1 MKNIVTLASVMLAC
15 FVSFADNPY
24 SVQYTVS
31 GYSGTEALTNFPV
44 LVRLSAGSPL
54 GFSYADCAAGGA
66 DLTFTDD
73 AGNVISREIDTWN
86 TAGES
91 LVWVCVPVVTNG
103 ASFTLH
109 YGDTSVAAQP
119 ACQTDGSVWSG
130 ANFKGVWHM
139 DSVDPADSS
148 PNGFNGRRQT
158 AALSVTTGP
167 LGAAV
172 NFPRTT
178 TGDGISCGEVL
189 ANSELTGGFTIEGWC
204 RPTQYGNMGDGA
216 AMFGKEGIVSLRI
229 NSATKVI
236 LTTPYKTNHDINL
249 SSGVLPAVNEWWHFV
264 ATFKMNTSKGLNFY
278 VNGALKNSQDAKDIN
293 KKTETTEMFLGNNQW
308 DQAFKGDLDEI
319 RLSAGLRSADWVA
332 ASYATQHAAD
342 FLSAGPRL
350 GGDAP
355 SLGSPVVTTTYT
367 NAQLS
372 VRMLIVGAG
381 ATSATV
387 SFAYGP
393 EGGALSAPVVLAAAA
408 TDGQTLST
416 NLTGLAANTTYRY
429 VFTAENDLPVP
440 LSQTEEGS
448 FTTRA
453 YSAPTI
459 SLSDRQESTDSQT
472 VGASVVELGGGSSCD
487 LYFAW
492 GRNDSS
498 PLAYTQVGTDL
509 AAAATFSRLLED
521 LDFGTVYAYSFA
533 VTNDLGLGTVETGIF
548 TASAGCLNPAHFA
561 YRATFTVTGY
571 TGTEILTNF
580 PVLVCLTNNSP
591 RAFKYADCAA
601 GGADIRFADAK
612 GRLISHEVETWDTAG
627 ESLIWV
633 GLPIATNGTTFTMY
647 YHSDAPG
654 VSSTDDVWTDYVAVI
669 HGGASITNSVAGG
682 PAASA
687 GSTNVT
693 ASTSAGKVGGGVNKS
708 SNKSIG
714 LNIANSA
721 VKLSNIGKYS
731 VSAWFKR
738 EGNGGNKNNGTHVL
752 AATRSA
758 WGSGTGFVWLQ
769 EQGKYISISAPN
781 GSGGG
786 THQFTSGKYTLPD
799 GAWAHA
805 AFTYDSGV
813 ALTTYFNGAQ
823 DNQKTTDLGDL
834 VNISGPWTFG
844 SYANKDSDDSFKG
857 DMDEL
862 RIYNGVASGDRIKAE
877 YDSMASGDFLTA
889 GPSTAGRAKC
899 AMIIVW

>member
-1 MKNIVTLASVMLAC
+1 MKNIVALASVMLAC
-15 FVSFADNPY
+15 FVSIADDDLPWT
-24 SVQYTVS
+24 VKYTVK
-31 GYSGTEALTNFPV
+31 GYAGTEELTNFPV
-44 LVRLSAGSPL
+44 LVRLSAGSPV
-54 GFSYADCAAGGA
+54 GFSYADCAEGGA
-66 DLTFTDD
+66 DLAFTDD
-73 AGNVISREIDTWN
+73 EGNVIPREIDTWN
-86 TAGES
+86 KSGES

-103 ASFTLH
+103 ASFTMH
-109 YGDTSVAAQP
+109 YGDTTVAAQP

-148 PNGFNGRRQT
+148 PNGFDGTNT
-158 AALSVTTGP
+158 TSTLSVTNGAI
-167 LGAAV
+167 GAAV
-172 NFPRTT
+172 NIPRMIPTSDNKGYT
-178 TGDGISCGEVL
+178 DGITCGQVIT
-189 ANSELTGGFTIEGWC
+189 NSELTGGFTVEGWC
-204 RPTQYGNMGDGA
+204 RPTQYGDMGDGA
-216 AMFGKEGIVSLRI
+216 AMFGKKQFISIRI
-229 NSATKVI
+229 ASSSQVTV
-236 LTTPYKTNHDINL
+236 TTPGKSDHKLTSL
-249 SSGVLPAVNEWWHFV
+249 VLPAVNTWWHWAV
-264 ATFKMNTSKGLNFY
+264 TFKMNTGTDGLKLY
-278 VNGALKNSQDAKDIN
+278 VNGQCVKTAGAGDIN
-293 KKTETTEMFLGNNQW
+293 DKTGTTEVFLGNNEW
-308 DQAFKGDLDEI
+308 NQAFKGDLDEL
-319 RLSAGLRSADWVA
+319 RLSTGLRSADWI
-332 ASYATQHAAD
+332 AAD
-342 FLSAGPRL
+342 CATVTNSAFLSAGPRL
-350 GGDAP
+350 GGGAP
-355 SLGSPVVTTTYT
+355 FLSSPVVTTTYT

-372 VRMLIVGAG
+372 VQLALVGEG
-381 ATSATV
+381 ATSASV

-393 EGGALSAPVVLAAAA
+393 EDGALSEPVDLAVAA
-408 TDGQTLST
+408 TDGQALST
-416 NLTGLAANTTYRY
+416 NLTGLTANTTYRY
-429 VFTAENDLPVP
+429 VFTAKNDLPVP
-440 LSQTEEGS
+440 LSQTKEGT

-533 VTNDLGLGTVETGIF
+533 VTNDLGLGTVETGTF

-561 YRATFTVTGY
+561 YRATFTVIGY

-612 GRLISHEVETWDTAG
+612 GRLIPHEVETWDTAG

-633 GLPIATNGTTFTMY
+633 GLPITTNGTTFTMY

-669 HGGASITNSVAGG
+669 HGGASITNAVAGG
-682 PAASA
+682 PAAAA
-687 GSTNVT
+687 GSTNIT
-693 ASTSAGKVGGGVNKS
+693 ASASAGKVGGGIHKDVAN
-708 SNKSIG
+708 SIG
-714 LNIANSA
+714 LNVTTPSS
-721 VKLSNIGKYS
+721 KLSDIGKFS

-738 EGNGGNKNNGTHVL
+738 DGNGGKNNGTHVL
-752 AATRSA
+752 GGSQSK
-758 WGSGTGFVWLQ
+758 WGASGFVWLQ
-769 EQGKYISISAPN
+769 EQGKYIDVAAPGSHQWNSGSALPN
-781 GSGGG
+781 GE
-786 THQFTSGKYTLPD
+786 
-799 GAWAHA
+799 WAHA
-805 AFTYDSGV
+805 AFTYESDVSLVG
-813 ALTTYFNGAQ
+813 YYNGASYQ
-823 DNQKTTDLGDL
+823 TKSSPGNL
-834 VNISGPWTFG
+834 VNNSWVWTFG
-844 SYANKDSDDSFKG
+844 SYENAASEDSYKG